1 MQVDG
6 SAVVRGHF
14 SIWQFIWGMGLPQ
27 VRLNTH
33 RPRGGE
39 PPISGFAPRRRAVLD
54 QHRTK
59 AHPMPIMISVASGKG
74 GVGKS
79 VIAANLSLLLAKKG
93 KQVVLADLDVGGADA
108 HVLFGLFHPAAT
120 LTDFLNKHVA
130 RLDEVAQP
138 VTIHPAL
145 KLIAGT
151 GDTLATANMPYARK
165 KRLIRHFQDLQA
177 DVVVID
183 IGAGTGFHAL
193 DFFLMADLHLA
204 VATPDPTSVLDLYRF
219 IKLAAI
225 RRVLSHF
232 LARDPMAEA
241 LSERDF
247 NSVQEV
253 LDAAGQTD
261 EAGRVAAEAALS
273 TFRPGLIIN
282 RTVRH
287 THVNILHLR
296 KLLRDYV
303 GGDLTL
309 IGEIPEDQAME
320 RAVRGYLPV
329 AEAFPQSPAARAL
342 ERITENLL
350 PLLASQPVLQ
360 PVPQIA

>member
-1 MQVDG
+1 MIEPT
-6 SAVVRGHF
+6 GHEPRAT
-14 SIWQFIWGMGLPQ
+14 GGLRAIQDNPS
-27 VRLNTH
+27 RE
-33 RPRGGE
+33 R
-39 PPISGFAPRRRAVLD
+39 ISG
-54 QHRTK
+54 
-59 AHPMPIMISVASGKG
+59 HPMPTMISIASGKG

-108 HVLFGLFHPAAT
+108 HVLFGLFHPPVT
-120 LTDFLNKHVA
+120 LTDFLNKRVA
-130 RLDEVAQP
+130 RLDEVVQP
-138 VTIHPAL
+138 VTIHPSL
-145 KLIAGT
+145 RLIAGT

-183 IGAGTGFHAL
+183 IGAGTSFHAL
-193 DFFLMADLHLA
+193 DFFLMADTHLA

-232 LARDPMAEA
+232 LARNPMAET

-253 LDAAGQTD
+253 LEAAGQTD
-261 EAGRVAAEAALS
+261 ETGRVAAETALT

-296 KLLRDYV
+296 KLLREYV

-309 IGEIPEDQAME
+309 VGEIPEDQAME

-342 ERITENLL
+342 ERVAENVLT
-350 PLLASQPVLQ
+350 LLAAWPVPQ
-360 PVPQIA
+360 PVPQVA